1 MSKIKSRKFLTSK
14 GFLMLIA
21 LFIFII
27 ILTFFFGEG
36 GILEIINTQ
45 SKIKDL
51 EDQIQELEREKV
63 KLKREIQELKDNP
76 LALEKKAREKLWLMK
91 KSEKVVVIVKDKK
104 GEKRVP
110 KKEE

>member
-1 MSKIKSRKFLTSK
+1 
-14 GFLMLIA
+14 MLIA
-21 LFIFII
+21 LFILII

-36 GILEIINTQ
+36 GILEIISTQ

-51 EDQIQELEREKV
+51 EEQIHELKQEKV

-91 KSEKVVVIVKDKK
+91 KNEKVVVIVKEKK
-104 GEKRVP
+104 RKNPTPNKEK
-110 KKEE
+110 